1 MDWSAEGILKI
12 WNTDIIEIIKD
23 YAEVKDKYAGDIR
36 VVGPSI
42 AHKWKFLNHFETVRN
57 FSKYNELLRI
67 KLRWDLKTWKSKR
80 NELGK

>member
-12 WNTDIIEIIKD
+12 WNTDIIDIIKD

-42 AHKWKFLNHFETVRN
+42 AHKWKFLNDFELIWIVLKHFGTFWNILKHFETVR
-57 FSKYNELLRI
+57 I
-67 KLRWDLKTWKSKR
+67 I
-80 NELGK
+80 